1 MLMCVYEPLC
11 EPVGY
16 PYYYDGKDRFG
27 PFCRW
32 ESKVEIWFADGFV
45 LWQSEGDT
53 YGDMNNAEAIN
64 Y

>member
-1 MLMCVYEPLC
+1 VFIQ
-11 EPVGY
+11 
-16 PYYYDGKDRFG
+16 DKDLVAG
-27 PFCRW
+27 
-32 ESKVEIWFADGFV
+32 GFV